1 MSRDEDDPDDGRTTD
16 HPPGEE
22 GGDPADGDPADDES
36 AYPSYSWDGDEDEW
50 RADTEPTTPP
60 ERSTD
65 DRPAAGGGPPA
76 DDSHGPR
83 RAERSPDDGRRPTD
97 PPDDRRR
104 GRQRRRRPDA
114 QRAPGGDARR
124 AGDRTAGEPAST
136 ADRTG
141 WNFDSPHPDHG
152 ARRDE
157 HERRRET
164 TRAPPN
170 RPDGDDGVK
179 HIDWRQ
185 KGAFDFAFSY
195 PTQRGWGPLLKAG
208 AVVLVSPLL
217 VFLPLVFLF
226 GYVFRL
232 TRYAAQGRT
241 QPEFADYGDML
252 TDGVGY
258 VVAFTLAC
266 AVWVGAVVA
275 GAMLHDAVA
284 VIFGLAGFYL
294 FPAALTVYPVTGS
307 ITKTFSS
314 SLTFDFAFSTHYLK
328 YSLLYILLLV
338 VLRIVASFSV
348 LLFLVG
354 VAWGSAFTYLAN
366 GAYWG
371 FVYYRGAE
379 EGVLPTAEEVDQRN
393 GY

>member
-1 MSRDEDDPDDGRTTD
+1 MSRDEDDPADERAPDRR
-16 HPPGEE
+16 
-22 GGDPADGDPADDES
+22 PADEADDPADDEP
-36 AYPSYSWDGDEDEW
+36 AYPSYSWEGNEDEW
-50 RADTEPTTPP
+50 RGDAEREPQ
-60 ERSTD
+60 TD
-65 DRPAAGGGPPA
+65 DRPGTGRGGPA
-76 DDSHGPR
+76 DDSHDSR
-83 RAERSPDDGRRPTD
+83 RAERSPDDGPGRPAET
-97 PPDDRRR
+97 PGERR
-104 GRQRRRRPDA
+104 GDQGRRRPDE
-114 QRAPGGDARR
+114 QRAPGGDGRR
-124 AGDRTAGEPAST
+124 GGDRAAGEPAST
-136 ADRTG
+136 DDTIG

-152 ARRDE
+152 ARRDD
-157 HERRRET
+157 HQRRTET
-164 TRAPPN
+164 AHGPAN
-170 RPDGDDGVK
+170 RPDAGDGAK
-179 HIDWRQ
+179 HIDWRR

-208 AVVLVSPLL
+208 AVVLLSPLL

-252 TDGVGY
+252 TDGIGY
-258 VVAFTLAC
+258 VVAFTLAG

-284 VIFGLAGFYL
+284 WIFALAGFYL

-314 SLTFDFAFSTHYLK
+314 SLTFDFAFSKHYVK
-328 YSLLYILLLV
+328 YSLLYVLLVV

-348 LLFLVG
+348 LLFIIGL
-354 VAWGSAFTYLAN
+354 AWGWAFTYLAN

-371 FVYYRGAE
+371 FVYYKGAD
-379 EGVLPTAEEVDQRN
+379 EGVLPTAEAVDQRN